1 MTKSRVRQIAEK
13 YAGPHTSEKP
23 MTRGQMLYICEAI
36 KYMYPTN
43 QKQRAF
49 NDGVEE
55 AIRKLGLR
63 EPHFV

>member
-1 MTKSRVRQIAEK
+1 
-13 YAGPHTSEKP
+13 